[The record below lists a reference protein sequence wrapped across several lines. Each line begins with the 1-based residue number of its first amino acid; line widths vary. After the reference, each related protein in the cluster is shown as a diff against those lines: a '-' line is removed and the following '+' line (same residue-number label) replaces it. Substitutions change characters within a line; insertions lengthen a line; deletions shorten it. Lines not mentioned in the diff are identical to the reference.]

1 MIVLYHCYGAAH
13 SSVLSAAIHLGL
25 LADDRIP
32 GIKEIREIPYFDRN
46 KTEEIGIPFLY
57 GIDKWGNKIYV
68 QGMGGSDR
76 IVINLLKDIM
86 ALYGIPERE
95 ILLVNALENVNILVR
110 IGGFLSR
117 RLGLV
122 FPGRVISIIGLQLAY
137 PKFLRTVQRVK
148 DYIAKFY
155 EM

>member
-25 LADDRIP
+25 LAEDRVP
-32 GIKEIREIPYFDRN
+32 ALRRLEKFPFDRKN
-46 KTEEIGIPFLY
+46 SEEIGIPFFY
-57 GIDKWGNKIYV
+57 GYDKGGNKIYI
-68 QGMGGSDR
+68 QGMGGSDK
-76 IVINLLKDIM
+76 IVIGLLQDIM
-86 ALYGIPERE
+86 ELYGIPERE
-95 ILLVNALENVNILVR
+95 VLLVNALENVNILVR

-117 RLGLV
+117 RLGLI

-137 PKFLRTVQRVK
+137 PKFLATVLRVK
-148 DYIAKFY
+148 EYIAKFC